1 MTPLVE
7 VDGLSVSYNTLIALN
22 DVSCQVEEGTVVG
35 VIGAN
40 GAGKTTLLRA
50 VSGITPVIRG
60 EIRFDGKRITD
71 LPAFK
76 VSRLGIQH
84 VPEGHGIFPSLTVR
98 ENLSLACYKR
108 RVPMATGIARVIE
121 FFPILEERMSQR
133 AGTLSGGQ
141 QQMLALAPILIKMP
155 RVLLLDEI
163 SMGLAP
169 IIVKQLYEVVRKLAD
184 DGATI
189 LLVEQYVNLV
199 LNMAEQI
206 YVLKKGDVV
215 WHGAPSSV
223 DRSALWESYLK

>member
-7 VDGLSVSYNTLIALN
+7 VEGLSVSYSSLIALN
-22 DVSCQVEEGTVVG
+22 DVSCHVNEGTVVG

-50 VSGITPVIRG
+50 LSGIAPVDRG
-60 EIRFDGKRITD
+60 EIRLGGKRITG
-71 LPAFK
+71 LAAHK
-76 VSRLGIQH
+76 VSRLGVQH
-84 VPEGHGIFPSLTVR
+84 VPEGHGIFPSLSVR
-98 ENLSLACYKR
+98 ENLALACYKR
-108 RVPMATGIARVIE
+108 GVPLATGMARVVDV
-121 FFPILEERMSQR
+121 FPILEERLIQR

-141 QQMLALAPILIKMP
+141 QQMLALAPMLIKMP

-169 IIVKQLYEVVRKLAD
+169 VIVKQLYEVVRKLAY

-189 LLVEQYVNLV
+189 LVVEQYVSLV
-199 LNMAEQI
+199 LNMAEYV

-215 WHGAPSSV
+215 WHGASSSV
-223 DRSALWESYLK
+223 ERAALQESYLK

>member
-7 VDGLSVSYNTLIALN
+7 VDGLSVSYNHLVALN
-22 DVSCQVEEGTVVG
+22 DISCQVNEGTVVG
-35 VIGAN
+35 VIGPN

-50 VSGITPVIRG
+50 LSGITPVDGG
-60 EIRFDGKRITD
+60 EIWFAGKRITG
-71 LPAFK
+71 LPAYK

-98 ENLSLACYKR
+98 DNLALACYKR
-108 RVPMATGIARVIE
+108 RVPMTAGIARVAN
-121 FFPILEERMSQR
+121 FFPILEERLSQR

-169 IIVKQLYEVVRKLAD
+169 VIVKQLYEVVRKLAD

-189 LLVEQYVNLV
+189 LLVEQYVSLV
-199 LNMAEQI
+199 LNMAEHI

-215 WHGAPSSV
+215 WHGAPNNI
-223 DRSALWESYLK
+223 DRSTLWESYLK